1 MTHGQKI
8 RAIGGLAACVSVGVL
23 IYHLENPEAPPSGNA
38 RESSVVQPKSLVTQN
53 PKAHPPRSTLLEN
66 NRPPPVALDSLQ
78 EFLTE
83 HHGSTSALAAAFDLT
98 GDVNILR
105 DGLAKS
111 PDSPELL
118 WRLAAASDNPEER
131 LHSAS
136 TYARLLPKQSLGYYL
151 MASALLASGKSDA
164 ALESIASG
172 LKHAPPESTSPKD
185 VLLRRQAWESLGY
198 SATQARIL
206 GFFGKSDNAC
216 ITATMSPLNWIA
228 EGLQS
233 KSDPALA
240 ELGASYA
247 EHFRIKKNMQLS
259 DELIAISFQQRF
271 LTQLPP
277 DTEWG
282 ETGVTVQEK
291 LLQVDKDMASFT
303 GLVKE
308 GVAFAA
314 KASEKELAN
323 YYDAALAEGGFS
335 ALLKLV
341 QENQE

>member
-1 MTHGQKI
+1 MSRRQKI
-8 RAIGGLAACVSVGVL
+8 SVITGVLACVSVAVL
-23 IYHLENPEAPPSGNA
+23 LCSRDSNELPSDSA
-38 RESSVVQPKSLVTQN
+38 KKTSVVRNKSLDPPN
-53 PKAHPPRSTLLEN
+53 PKGHPPRSALLEN
-66 NRPPPVALDSLQ
+66 DRPPPVELDSLQ

-83 HHGSTSALAAAFDLT
+83 HHGSTAALAAAFDLT

-105 DGLAKS
+105 DGLAKN
-111 PDSPELL
+111 PDAPELL
-118 WRLAAASDNPEER
+118 WRLASASDNTEEK

-136 TYARLLPKQSLGYYL
+136 NYVRVLPKQSLGYYL
-151 MASALLASGKSDA
+151 MASAFLASGRNDE

-172 LKHAPPESTSPKD
+172 LKHAPPESTSAKD
-185 VLLRRQAWESLGY
+185 VILRRQAWESLGY

-206 GFFGKSDNAC
+206 GFYGKSDNAC
-216 ITATMSPLNWIA
+216 IAATMSPLKWIA

-282 ETGVTVQEK
+282 ETGITVQEK
-291 LLQVDKDMASFT
+291 RLQVDKDMASFT

-308 GVAFAA
+308 GVAFSA

-335 ALLKLV
+335 ALKKLV
-341 QENQE
+341 QENHE

>member
-1 MTHGQKI
+1 MTRGQKI
-8 RAIGGLAACVSVGVL
+8 SAIGGLVACVSVGVL

-38 RESSVVQPKSLVTQN
+38 KRTPVVQHKSLDPQN
-53 PKAHPPRSTLLEN
+53 PKGHPPRSALLEN

-78 EFLTE
+78 QFLTD
-83 HHGSTSALAAAFDLT
+83 HHGSPAALAAAFDLT

-105 DGLAKS
+105 DGLAKN

-136 TYARLLPKQSLGYYL
+136 NYVRLLPNQSLGYYL
-151 MASALLASGKSDA
+151 MASALLASGKHDA
-164 ALESIASG
+164 ALESLASG
-172 LKHAPPESTSPKD
+172 LKHAPPESTAAKD

-206 GFFGKSDNAC
+206 GFYGESDNAC
-216 ITATMSPLNWIA
+216 IAATMSPLKWIA

-240 ELGASYA
+240 ELGASCA
-247 EHFRIKKNMQLS
+247 EHFRIKKNMQIS

-271 LTQLPP
+271 LPQLPP

-282 ETGVTVQEK
+282 ETGMTVQEK
-291 LLQVDKDMASFT
+291 RLQVDKDMASLT

-308 GVAFAA
+308 GVAFAE

-335 ALLKLV
+335 ALKKLV
-341 QENQE
+341 QENHK

>member
-1 MTHGQKI
+1 
-8 RAIGGLAACVSVGVL
+8 
-23 IYHLENPEAPPSGNA
+23 
-38 RESSVVQPKSLVTQN
+38 
-53 PKAHPPRSTLLEN
+53 
-66 NRPPPVALDSLQ
+66 
-78 EFLTE
+78 
-83 HHGSTSALAAAFDLT
+83 
-98 GDVNILR
+98 
-105 DGLAKS
+105 
-111 PDSPELL
+111 
-118 WRLAAASDNPEER
+118 
-131 LHSAS
+131 
-136 TYARLLPKQSLGYYL
+136 
-151 MASALLASGKSDA
+151 
-164 ALESIASG
+164 
-172 LKHAPPESTSPKD
+172 
-185 VLLRRQAWESLGY
+185 
-198 SATQARIL
+198 
-206 GFFGKSDNAC
+206 
-216 ITATMSPLNWIA
+216 MSPLKWIA

-282 ETGVTVQEK
+282 ATGITVQEK
-291 LLQVDKDMASFT
+291 RLQVDKDMASFT

-335 ALLKLV
+335 ALKKLV
-341 QENQE
+341 QENHE

>member
-8 RAIGGLAACVSVGVL
+8 SAIGGLVACVSVGVL

-38 RESSVVQPKSLVTQN
+38 RKTSVVQHKSLDRPH

-78 EFLTE
+78 QFLTE
-83 HHGSTSALAAAFDLT
+83 HNGSTAALAAAFDLT

-105 DGLAKS
+105 DGLAKN

-172 LKHAPPESTSPKD
+172 LKHAPPESTAAKD

-206 GFFGKSDNAC
+206 GFHGKSDNAC
-216 ITATMSPLNWIA
+216 MVATSAPLKWIA
-228 EGLQS
+228 EGLLS

-247 EHFRIKKNMQLS
+247 EHFRIKKNMAAS
-259 DELIAISFQQRF
+259 DELIAISYQQRF
-271 LTQLPP
+271 LPQLPP

-282 ETGVTVQEK
+282 ETGMTIQEK
-291 LLQVDKDMASFT
+291 RLQLEKDGASLHK
-303 GLVKE
+303 LVKE
-308 GVAFAA
+308 WIAITT

-323 YYDAALAEGGFS
+323 HFDTALAEGEFS
-335 ALLKLV
+335 ALKKLV
-341 QENQE
+341 QENHK